1 MRYCPN
7 CREYK
12 NTDDALFCEVCGAAL
27 EDLSQVNTV
36 ALPKNACFCP
46 HCGAANDRDSS
57 YCSVCGSLLPSEGV
71 HSELPPEKKP
81 DKKGIVLLIVLI
93 AALLCVLGVV
103 SYFVVQ
109 AFVSNPREDRP
120 RETVTIS
127 PMPEPED
134 TTGGQPASSQTAP
147 AVSVPDNTA
156 AEQTDLTSAAN
167 TTTQV
172 PLAVPQIA
180 LASTLTGSVLGAS
193 NMNSARTFDAS
204 QAIDGNPETCW
215 CVNTAEQGGAGAKII
230 LTLEETALVSGI
242 RMINGN
248 TYLPQESL
256 YSENGQIRTF
266 TLTFSSG
273 ESQSYTAA
281 YNGDGSATWQTI
293 SFDEPVETDSII
305 LRVDSGYIGDPFQT
319 NVCLGEIEVF

>member
-1 MRYCPN
+1 M
-7 CREYK
+7 
-12 NTDDALFCEVCGAAL
+12 
-27 EDLSQVNTV
+27 
-36 ALPKNACFCP
+36 
-46 HCGAANDRDSS
+46 
-57 YCSVCGSLLPSEGV
+57 
-71 HSELPPEKKP
+71 
-81 DKKGIVLLIVLI
+81 I

-167 TTTQV
+167 TTTQA

-273 ESQSYTAA
+273 ESQAYTAA

-293 SFDEPVETDSII
+293 SFDEPVKTDSII